1 MLQQL
6 FSFEQI
12 DKIQRQSLDFQCAC
26 PAQVC
31 ATILDLR
38 ELYEY
43 QANCL
48 RDTATDRQMHES
60 IANSAAV
67 SHAAMEACLKDIL
80 FLEGWDPVLLELPE
94 ALKSKPVKGV

>member
-6 FSFEQI
+6 FSLEQI

-31 ATILDLR
+31 GSIMDLR

-48 RDTATDRQMHES
+48 RDSATDHKMHES
-60 IANSAAV
+60 IASGAAIA
-67 SHAAMEACLKDIL
+67 HAAMEACLKDIL
-80 FLEGWDPVLLELPE
+80 HLEGWDPVLLELPE
-94 ALKSKPVKGV
+94 SLKSKPVKGI